1 MKRTAFAVAAVIG
14 GLAVV
19 TAGTAGVEALI
30 TGAQIQDGTIKSRD
44 IGNGAI
50 RRVDI
55 APATVA
61 SLRGRRGPVG
71 PRGAQ
76 GTAGATGPQGA
87 VGPAGSQGA
96 AGPAGPQ
103 GPAGAA
109 GATGPKG
116 DPGAGVHVTGSVATA
131 AELPA
136 TGNDGDAYIALDTGH
151 LHVWDGDEWI
161 DTGLVRGPAG
171 PQGEQGPQGVPGPEG
186 PAGPTGPAGADG
198 GLEGYELVTGTPV
211 AVAVEDFVVSASA
224 ACPAGKVVLGGGSDA
239 AVLDGDMFVVRS
251 RPTLTGTTYG
261 WSVSVLNYGGAN
273 TLTAYAICANA
284 A

>member
-1 MKRTAFAVAAVIG
+1 MKRTAFVVAAVIFA
-14 GLAVV
+14 LAAV

-50 RRVDI
+50 RRIDI

-71 PRGAQ
+71 PQGAQ
-76 GTAGATGPQGA
+76 GTAGPTGPEGA
-87 VGPAGSQGA
+87 VGPPGSQGA

-103 GPAGAA
+103 GPAGVA

-131 AELPA
+131 AGLPA

-151 LHVWDGDEWI
+151 LHVWDGTAWI
-161 DTGLVRGPAG
+161 DTGLVRGPEG
-171 PQGEQGPQGVPGPEG
+171 PQGETGPQGVSGPEG

-198 GLEGYELVTGTPV
+198 GLAGYDLVTGTPV
-211 AVAVEDFVVSASA
+211 AVAEADFVVSASV
-224 ACPAGKVVLGGGSDA
+224 ACPAGKVVLGGGSEPA
-239 AVLDGDMFVVRS
+239 ILDGDMFVVRS
-251 RPTLTGTTYG
+251 RPTQAGTIYG
-261 WSVSVLNYGGAN
+261 WSVTVLNYGGAN
-273 TLTAYAICANA
+273 TLTPYAVCANA

>member
-1 MKRTAFAVAAVIG
+1 MKRTAFVVAAAICA
-14 GLAVV
+14 LAAV
-19 TAGTAGVEALI
+19 TAGTAGVKALI

-44 IGNGAI
+44 IGNGAV

-61 SLRGRRGPVG
+61 SLRGRRGPAG
-71 PRGAQ
+71 PRGLQ
-76 GTAGATGPQGA
+76 GIQGPQGPPGATGAPGPAGPTGPQGA
-87 VGPAGSQGA
+87 TGS
-96 AGPAGPQ
+96 
-103 GPAGAA
+103 A

-131 AELPA
+131 ADLPE

-151 LHVWDGDEWI
+151 LHVWDGTAWI
-161 DTGLVRGPAG
+161 DTGLVRGPEG
-171 PQGEQGPQGVPGPEG
+171 PQGETGPQGVPGPEG

-198 GLEGYELVTGTPV
+198 GLAAYELVTGTPV
-211 AVAVEDFVVSASA
+211 AVAVEDFVVSASV

-251 RPTLTGTTYG
+251 RPTLAGATYG
-261 WSVSVLNYGGAN
+261 WSVTVLNYGGAN
-273 TLTAYAICANA
+273 TLTPYAICANA